1 MLYLKQT
8 ESIRYLIRKKEN
20 GNVLHCM
27 AFITL
32 ASSVTV
38 VKDTVGENLCESQF
52 RS

>member
-38 VKDTVGENLCESQF
+38 VKENLCESQF